1 MHTTRLGAGWWGR
14 EPHGREGAVWDG
26 REKDSQP
33 EGRSGEGNPARCS
46 SQGPPQGDPSRMEQ
60 WVGWFL
66 SKDAPDGGGDDDAQN
81 HTANDDHDLLL
92 QGHKRQASEEQ
103 VGGGGGGYSEGR
115 APA

>member
-1 MHTTRLGAGWWGR
+1 
-14 EPHGREGAVWDG
+14 
-26 REKDSQP
+26 
-33 EGRSGEGNPARCS
+33 
-46 SQGPPQGDPSRMEQ
+46 MER

-103 VGGGGGGYSEGR
+103 REYSEGETGTR
-115 APA
+115 VHAGAE